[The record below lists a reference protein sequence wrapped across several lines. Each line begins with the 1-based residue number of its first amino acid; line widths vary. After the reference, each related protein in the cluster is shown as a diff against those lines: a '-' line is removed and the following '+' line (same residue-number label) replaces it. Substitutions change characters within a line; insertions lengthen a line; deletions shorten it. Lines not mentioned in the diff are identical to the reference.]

1 MKKLLF
7 TAATGMLLFLVSCK
21 DSDTTTT
28 TSSDNSQNEKNLAN
42 NREVYKAMETGDV
55 SKIKEFIDKD
65 AIDHGGNPDG
75 SDLKGGD
82 SIVAMLGKVRSGF
95 SDIKME
101 VIADA
106 ANGDYVF
113 SLNRLT
119 GTTNSTPVWGM
130 PPNTKIDSRHVDVV
144 KIKDG
149 KATDHWGFMDP
160 KEMSAMMGG
169 DPKKD
174 NKMDPKMDHSK
185 MDTTK
190 K

>member
-1 MKKLLF
+1 MKKLF
-7 TAATGMLLFLVSCK
+7 FAATSALVLFCISCK
-21 DSDTTTT
+21 DTTDTTTS
-28 TSSDNSQNEKNLAN
+28 TSSSSQNETNLAK

-55 SKIKEFIDKD
+55 TKIKDYIDKD
-65 AIDHGGNPDG
+65 AVDHGGNPDG
-75 SDLKGGD
+75 TDLKGGD

-95 SDIKME
+95 SDLKME
-101 VIADA
+101 VLADA
-106 ANGDYVF
+106 VNGDYLF
-113 SLNRLT
+113 SLNHLT

-130 PPNTKIDSRHVDVV
+130 PANTKIDSKSVDVI
-144 KIKDG
+144 KLKDG

-160 KEMSAMMGG
+160 KEMMAMMGG
-169 DPKKD
+169 

>member
-1 MKKLLF
+1 MKKFLF
-7 TAATGMLLFLVSCK
+7 TAATALLFFFISCTDTETK
-21 DSDTTTT
+21 TTTG
-28 TSSDNSQNEKNLAN
+28 DNSQNEKNLAN

-65 AIDHGGNPDG
+65 AVDHGGNPDG

-82 SIVAMLGKVRSGF
+82 SIMAMLGKVRSGF

-101 VIADA
+101 VIANA
-106 ANGDYVF
+106 TNGDYLF
-113 SLNRLT
+113 ALNHLT

-130 PPNTKIDSRHVDVV
+130 PPNTKIDSKHVDVI

-149 KATDHWGFMDP
+149 KVTDHWGFMDP
-160 KEMSAMMGG
+160 KEMMAMMGG
-169 DPKKD
+169 DHKMD
-174 NKMDPKMDHSK
+174 NKMDNKMAPKDSA
-185 MDTTK
+185 K